1 MYMYIFTSRLGF
13 LFCYFYFPL
22 FLFSFCFLTIS
33 FDLSF
38 RSLCHTACN
47 TMISIDLWRARIG
60 LHSNRYR
67 FSKISCCFTWCL
79 MNKRS
84 KTYRCTSI
92 KGNRLYITTALAFST
107 ILACVISILLI
118 IVKEGFPRNA
128 SRDLGW
134 WDQGWSR
141 CRQWWVG

>member
-1 MYMYIFTSRLGF
+1 MYIFTSRLGF

-60 LHSNRYR
+60 LHSNRR
-67 FSKISCCFTWCL
+67 FSKISCCL
-79 MNKRS
+79 LD
-84 KTYRCTSI
+84 SI
-92 KGNRLYITTALAFST
+92 WQSATALAFST

-118 IVKEGFPRNA
+118 IGGIEINPGPITPNHEMHYEGNPLF
-128 SRDLGW
+128 
-134 WDQGWSR
+134 Q
-141 CRQWWVG
+141 